1 MLRLTAATTLLI
13 FTLTAISQA
22 QIAPIELLPEDVGS
36 SENAFFSTFPTEN
49 PALYFGTTFSN
60 VQRVDF
66 NLAPDGPL
74 NEGGSVATQY
84 QSFGVTMNDIRISAN
99 IFGGNNYGSG
109 FAAEDDFP
117 QIYTFSQPV
126 IAVGIINT
134 SPDSDQVDFYSGPDG
149 TGTLLLSFDDAST
162 NFNIDRFV
170 GGIVTEGTDSIRS
183 FVVSN
188 ESGNLELDELIFAFA
203 SDQGMPG
210 DINCDGLVNLLDV
223 APFID
228 LLSDDGYSIKADI
241 NLDGVVNLL
250 DIGPFVTLLS
260 G

>member
-1 MLRLTAATTLLI
+1 MLRFTAAATLLI
-13 FTLTAISQA
+13 FTLTTISQA
-22 QIAPIELLPEDVGS
+22 QIVPIDLLPEDVGS
-36 SENAFFSTFPTEN
+36 SENSFFSTFPTED
-49 PALYFGTTFSN
+49 PTLYFGTNFSN
-60 VQRVDF
+60 VQAVDF
-66 NLAPDGPL
+66 DTAPDGSL
-74 NEGGSVATQY
+74 NEGGSVTTQY
-84 QSFGVTMNDIRISAN
+84 SSIGVTMNDIRISAI
-99 IFGGNNYGSG
+99 IFGGNNYGEG

-117 QIYTFSQPV
+117 QVYTFSQPV

-134 SPDSDQVDFYSGPDG
+134 SPDNDQVDFYSGPDG

-170 GGIVTEGTDSIRS
+170 GGIVTGGTDSIRS